1 MVALLAIGWE
11 PELRGILITI
21 ISFGVFCGST
31 YFLLSTNLGARLGFL
46 VAFAA
51 LAGWIFLMGAT
62 WWSYGKGLLGPDA
75 SWAPVSGQTVLQST
89 DAVNNAVF
97 VSDPIV
103 IAPDQDPAAVA
114 AAVDGH
120 LVSKGWEKL
129 DPSLPSYQQ
138 AGAAAGTLQ
147 EESGALSNG
156 EFVVVNV
163 FNKGGER
170 SPQLFNGS
178 VDFLAFFHKP
188 HYAVVEI
195 APLVQQREEPG
206 RAPAKPEIDPT
217 RPHQYVYMIRDLG
230 AKRKPAGF
238 ITVGAL
244 AVFLMLCYLLHTR
257 DRRVL
262 ANRSAPALPA
272 TTAAAQTSS
281 DQAT

>member
-11 PELRGILITI
+11 PEIRGILITFI
-21 ISFGVFCGST
+21 AFAVFCGST
-31 YFLLSTNLGARLGFL
+31 YFILSTNLGARLGFL

-75 SWAPVSGQTVLQST
+75 SWAPVSGQTVLEST
-89 DAVNNAVF
+89 AAINNSGAL
-97 VSDPIV
+97 SDPV
-103 IAPDQDPAAVA
+103 VVDPNADPATTA
-114 AAVDGH
+114 AAVQQKFVDN
-120 LVSKGWEKL
+120 GWTPL
-129 DPSLPSYQQ
+129 ASSVPSYQQ
-138 AGAAAGTLQ
+138 AGAAAGTLL
-147 EESGALSNG
+147 EESGALANG
-156 EFVVVNV
+156 EFEVVNV

-170 SPQLFNGS
+170 SPQLLNGS
-178 VDFLAFFHKP
+178 LDFLAFLHKP
-188 HYAVVEI
+188 HYAVVEV

-217 RPHQYVYMIRDLG
+217 RGHQYVYMIRDLG
-230 AKRKPAGF
+230 ARRKPAGF
-238 ITVGAL
+238 ITIGAL

-272 TTAAAQTSS
+272 TTSQTSS

>member
-1 MVALLAIGWE
+1 MVALLAIGWQ

-21 ISFGVFCGST
+21 ISFAVFCGSC

-62 WWSYGKGLLGPDA
+62 WWSYGKGLLGPEA
-75 SWAPVSGQTVLQST
+75 SWAPVSGQTVLEST
-89 DAVNNAVF
+89 SAVNNSGALD
-97 VSDPIV
+97 DPV
-103 IAPDQDPAAVA
+103 VVDANADPAETA
-114 AAVDGH
+114 AAVDEQF
-120 LVSKGWEKL
+120 VANGWAKL
-129 DPSLPSYQQ
+129 ASSLPSYQQ
-138 AGAAAGTLQ
+138 AGAAAGTLL
-147 EESGALSNG
+147 EESGALANG
-156 EFVVVNV
+156 EFEVVNV
-163 FNKGGER
+163 FDKGGER
-170 SPQLFNGS
+170 SPQLLNGS
-178 VDFLAFFHKP
+178 LDFLAFLHKP
-188 HYAVVEI
+188 HYAVVEV
-195 APLVQQREEPG
+195 APLVQQRQEPG

-238 ITVGAL
+238 ITIGAL

-272 TTAAAQTSS
+272 TTSQS
-281 DQAT
+281 DQVT